1 MTRSLTLIK
10 LYFIESLR
18 LLQADIQEK
27 ISQRIPNEALPANIQ
42 LSLFY
47 VKFKGLASKTKH
59 LIEEIEK
66 RCSVHPEYLSLL
78 RDCINNLKNIRK
90 ELLSP
95 YIIQNIREKNSDPSL
110 VTFVSIN
117 IVFDIVGIQLQCL
130 YAQSVL

>member
-27 ISQRIPNEALPANIQ
+27 ISERIPNDALPAKIQ

-66 RCSVHPEYLSLL
+66 RCPVHPEYLSLL
-78 RDCINNLKNIRK
+78 RDCINSLKNIRK

-110 VTFVSIN
+110 VTFVSTN
-117 IVFDIVGIQLQCL
+117 IVLI
-130 YAQSVL
+130 S